1 MKTEVISKLRKVAH
15 TIRKIAMAAST
26 YQVTYTKP
34 NTIALKGRRGQEY
47 IFSDYNPADER
58 SFKDWLE
65 TEVKD
70 KEHLSEDSVE
80 DILIQ
85 TYSEINLG
93 KSNFNIKFYN
103 FQPDNKSLN
112 LVY

>member
-1 MKTEVISKLRKVAH
+1 MKTEIVLKLRKIANI
-15 TIRKIAMAAST
+15 IRKKAMAAST
-26 YQVTYTKP
+26 YQVNYTKP
-34 NTIALKGRRGQEY
+34 STITIKNKRNQEY

-58 SFKDWLE
+58 AFKTWLE
-65 TEVKD
+65 REVKN

-85 TYSEINLG
+85 VHSEIKQG
-93 KSNFNIKFYN
+93 KTNFNIKFYN
-103 FQPDNKSLN
+103 MDIHSPE